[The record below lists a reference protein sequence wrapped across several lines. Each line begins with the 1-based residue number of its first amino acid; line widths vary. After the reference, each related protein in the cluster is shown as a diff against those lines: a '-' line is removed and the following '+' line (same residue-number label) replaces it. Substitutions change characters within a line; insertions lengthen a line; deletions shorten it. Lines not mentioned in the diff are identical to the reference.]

1 MINRKKPTIYV
12 GYDARDHQAY
22 EVLVH
27 SIEQYCDKFPIVPLI
42 EPALRRAGLYR
53 RTLFVDEANPRQKID
68 YFDRKPFSTDFTFT
82 RFLVPALNQYS
93 GLALFMDADMFVR
106 ADIEQIFDQYGSR
119 SEYAVSC
126 VKHKY
131 SPSAGKKMDGVAQ
144 TQYHRKNWSSF
155 MLFNCDHE
163 KNKHLTVDDVNLKSG
178 GWLHR
183 LSWLDDDEVGSIHE
197 EWNWLDGHSPVNVEA
212 KNVHF
217 TTGGPWFDNWKPR
230 RKIDEEYAFE
240 WKLFQDKI
248 YTDKLMETLG

>member
-1 MINRKKPTIYV
+1 MFNKKPTIYI
-12 GYDARDHQAY
+12 GYDPRDHQAY
-22 EVLVH
+22 EVLLY
-27 SIEQYCDKFPIVPLI
+27 SIRKYCDKFPIVPLI
-42 EPALRRAGLYR
+42 EPALRRAGLFR
-53 RTLFVDEANPRQKID
+53 RTLFVDEHNPRQRID

-119 SEYAVSC
+119 KEYAVSC

-131 SPSAGKKMDGVAQ
+131 TPDVGKKMDGVVQ

-163 KNKHLTVDDVNLKSG
+163 RTKMLTVDDVNLMSG

-183 LSWLDDDEVGSIHE
+183 LSWLEDDEVGDIHE
-197 EWNWLDGHSPVNVEA
+197 EWNWLDGHSPANIEA

-217 TTGGPWFDNWKPR
+217 TTGGPWFDKWEAK

-248 YTDKLMETLG
+248 YTEKLMESLG